1 MHQEST
7 WPINLLSSSTHMG
20 WLGLNS
26 ELWKTDCFQIAPLL
40 AAAEDLSPKAEP
52 L

>member
-1 MHQEST
+1 
-7 WPINLLSSSTHMG
+7 MG

-40 AAAEDLSPKAEP
+40 AAAEDLSQSRTSMISQSFQINHLLPFQRM
-52 L
+52 